1 MTGELDLCRAFV
13 DAHPD
18 DAAHVLEQLPAPDVA
33 ALLDAI
39 PPATAA
45 RVFDQMTPTMGADC
59 LARMRPAAAAAAI
72 AESRTDLA
80 SALLRR
86 VDDEVRAALLE
97 LLPEAEAGFLRAV
110 LRYPEGSAGAL
121 MDPCAMA
128 VADDVTAGEALARV
142 RRSPRHMLYYV
153 YVVDRTRQLVGVV
166 DVRELMLARPG
177 EALTGVMRRPVARL
191 VATMTRPAILA
202 HPGWQHF
209 HALPVVDRDSVLLG
223 AIWYQTFRHLED
235 AARDQSRGVD
245 AVTTVFALG
254 ELYWLSLSGLL
265 DGLSSV
271 VKRRTPSDGGLEEG
285 NHGRA

>member
-1 MTGELDLCRAFV
+1 
-13 DAHPD
+13 
-18 DAAHVLEQLPAPDVA
+18 
-33 ALLDAI
+33 
-39 PPATAA
+39 
-45 RVFDQMTPTMGADC
+45 MTPTSGADC
-59 LARMRPAAAAAAI
+59 LARMRPDAAAAAV

-86 VDDEVRAALLE
+86 LDDSARAALLDR
-97 LLPEAEAGFLRAV
+97 LPEAEAGFLRDV

-153 YVVDRTRQLVGVV
+153 YVVDRTRRLVGVV

-191 VATMTRPAILA
+191 SATMTRPAILA
-202 HPGWQHF
+202 HPGWRHV
-209 HALPVVDRDSVLLG
+209 HALPVVDEESVLLG
-223 AIWYQTFRHLED
+223 AIRYQTFRGLED
-235 AARDQSRGVD
+235 EVGHQSRRGD

-254 ELYWLSLSGLL
+254 ELYWLGLSGLL

-271 VKRRTPSDGGLEEG
+271 VKRRTPSDGLEEG
-285 NHGRA
+285 TDGHV